1 MDATD
6 VARPR
11 PVGVADLARIPLRR
25 WRTVLAAVGLLLLL
39 VVAYLVFIPAVYTAT
54 TVVVVR
60 PVVTDPFSL
69 PAGGA
74 DRAVNMTAETGIA
87 TSNDVIDKV
96 AQITGRDVEEVA
108 NALKVETPVGGQL
121 LRFTYAGQ
129 SEQGAVAGANGAADT
144 YLSLRKGMYEDQ
156 RAAVLKSYDDTISL
170 VTTQRAS
177 TQRQLPDEGSNTGP
191 RTSALLDQI
200 RALNDQLAQLAEQR
214 SKIASADL
222 SPGSVT
228 SAARAPVPSNRDS
241 APIFVL
247 AGLLGGVLVG
257 TLLAFVREAMD
268 RRVRSANEASEIIGA
283 PLLGTVRRSKGDA
296 ATSEMR
302 YLVLALNQWVER
314 PKPVPLVV
322 LSSDEDEGRAQVS
335 AGLAAAL
342 AEAGHEVRL
351 GSSPESLEQIRPVL
365 LAAQRRV
372 PPAVAATRTP
382 IANTLVTPA
391 TKPAVEIA
399 PKPRVTEGVNPPRS
413 MDDTV
418 QISAVRSPRPAPAT
432 GATSGPGTAGGPGTT
447 SRPDDTVQITPVRSA
462 RPAAGAPA
470 GGSPDDTMVISPV
483 RKPRP
488 GPGPEAK
495 NGAVYRSGT
504 TNEPPKPSTPAASAS
519 ASVPVTPVTPVA
531 DDDRTVRIGTG
542 LVRLIRDLDSGD
554 DRGLVLLDAPA
565 ATRDDRGVRIA
576 RAGFAVLVTARDR
589 TRTAHLGRVVERLRA
604 AGVNPVG
611 FVLTRDGRD

>member
-6 VARPR
+6 VARQR
-11 PVGVADLARIPLRR
+11 PVGLADLARIPLRR
-25 WRTVLAAVGLLLLL
+25 WRTVLVAVGLMLLL
-39 VVAYLVFIPAVYTAT
+39 VVAYLVFVPAVYTAT

-74 DRAVNMTAETGIA
+74 DRAVNMTAESGIA
-87 TSNDVIDKV
+87 TSNDVVDRV
-96 AQITGRDVEEVA
+96 AVITGRDPEDVEDV
-108 NALKVETPVGGQL
+108 LKVETPVGGQL
-121 LRFTYAGQ
+121 MRFNYAGE
-129 SEQGAVAGANGAADT
+129 SEQEAVAGANGAAES
-144 YLSLRKGMYEDQ
+144 YLNLRKGMYEDQ
-156 RAAVLKSYDDTISL
+156 RAAVLKSYDDTIAL
-170 VTTQRAS
+170 VTTQRTN
-177 TQRQLPDEGSNTGP
+177 TQRALPAQGTGGSSP

-228 SAARAPVPSNRDS
+228 SAARAPVPSNRD
-241 APIFVL
+241 AAALFVL
-247 AGLLGGVLVG
+247 AALLGGVLLG
-257 TLLAFVREAMD
+257 ALAAFVREAMD
-268 RRVRSANEASEIIGA
+268 RRIRSGQEAAEIIGA
-283 PLLGTVRRSKGDA
+283 PLLGTVHRNGK
-296 ATSEMR
+296 SESAMSDMR
-302 YLVLALNQWVER
+302 YLALALSQWVER
-314 PKPVPLVV
+314 PRPVPLVL

-372 PPAVAATRTP
+372 PPAVVPATRP
-382 IANTLVTPA
+382 RVPA
-391 TKPAVEIA
+391 PAPAAEPEPAPRPAEKPAM
-399 PKPRVTEGVNPPRS
+399 PRS

-418 QISAVRSPRPAPAT
+418 QISAIRRPVDGAPA
-432 GATSGPGTAGGPGTT
+432 AG
-447 SRPDDTVQITPVRSA
+447 SPDDTVQITPVR
-462 RPAAGAPA
+462 RPRPNDGVPAP
-470 GGSPDDTMVISPV
+470 GSSDDTVLITPV

-488 GPGPEAK
+488 SPGPDAK

-504 TNEPPKPSTPAASAS
+504 AADPPKPAGRPAPPTSA
-519 ASVPVTPVTPVA
+519 AAPATATAAVA
-531 DDDRTVRIGTG
+531 QPDDRTIQIGSG
-542 LVRLIRDLDSGD
+542 VVRLIRVLEPGE

-576 RAGFAVLVTARDR
+576 RDGFAVLVTARDR
-589 TRTAHLGRVVERLRA
+589 TRTAQLGRLVERLRA
-604 AGVNPVG
+604 AGVSPVG
-611 FVLTRDGRD
+611 FVLTGDGRD

>member
-11 PVGVADLARIPLRR
+11 PVGLADLARIPLRR

-39 VVAYLVFIPAVYTAT
+39 VVAYLVFVPAVYTAT

-129 SEQGAVAGANGAADT
+129 SEQGAVAGANGAAET
-144 YLSLRKGMYEDQ
+144 YLTLRKGMYEDQ

-170 VTTQRAS
+170 VTTQRAT

-241 APIFVL
+241 ALLFVL

-314 PKPVPLVV
+314 PNPVPLVV

-335 AGLAAAL
+335 AGVAAAL
-342 AEAGHEVRL
+342 AESGHEVRL

-372 PPAVAATRTP
+372 PPAVAATRPQLASPVATP
-382 IANTLVTPA
+382 VA
-391 TKPAVEIA
+391 KPAVELI
-399 PKPRVTEGVNPPRS
+399 PKPRVAEGVSPPRS

-418 QISAVRSPRPAPAT
+418 QITAVRSPRPATAA
-432 GATSGPGTAGGPGTT
+432 GAASGPGTSGPGTASG
-447 SRPDDTVQITPVRSA
+447 PDDTVQITPVRSP

-488 GPGPEAK
+488 SPGPEAK

-504 TNEPPKPSTPAASAS
+504 SNEPPKPPTPAASAS
-519 ASVPVTPVTPVA
+519 ASVPVTPVTPAA
-531 DDDRTVRIGTG
+531 DDDRTIRIGTG

>member
-11 PVGVADLARIPLRR
+11 PVGLADLARIPLRR

-39 VVAYLVFIPAVYTAT
+39 VVAYLVFVPAVYTAT

-87 TSNDVIDKV
+87 TSNDVIDRV
-96 AQITGRDVEEVA
+96 AQITGRDVEGVG

-121 LRFTYAGQ
+121 LRFSYAGE
-129 SEQGAVAGANGAADT
+129 SEREAVAGANGAADT
-144 YLSLRKGMYEDQ
+144 YLTIRKGMYEDQ
-156 RAAVLKSYDDTISL
+156 RAAVLKSYDETISL
-170 VTTQRAS
+170 VTTQRTT
-177 TQRQLPDEGSNTGP
+177 TQRQLPSEGSNTGP

-228 SAARAPVPSNRDS
+228 SAAREPVPSNRDS
-241 APIFVL
+241 APVFVL
-247 AGLLGGVLVG
+247 AGLLGGVLLGAV
-257 TLLAFVREAMD
+257 LAFVREAVD
-268 RRVRSANEASEIIGA
+268 RRVRSAKEASEIIGA
-283 PLLGTVRRSKGDA
+283 PLLGTVQRGKGDA
-296 ATSEMR
+296 ATSDMR
-302 YLVLALNQWVER
+302 YLALALNQWIER

-335 AGLAAAL
+335 AGLAAVL

-372 PPAVAATRTP
+372 PPAVTAPRPQLANPVPAPAA
-382 IANTLVTPA
+382 
-391 TKPAVEIA
+391 KPAVELI
-399 PKPRVTEGVNPPRS
+399 PKPRPAAEATEPPRS

-418 QISAVRSPRPAPAT
+418 QITAVRSPRPAG
-432 GATSGPGTAGGPGTT
+432 GAGAASG
-447 SRPDDTVQITPVRSA
+447 PDDTVQITPVRSA
-462 RPAAGAPA
+462 RTTGAAPA
-470 GGSPDDTMVISPV
+470 TGNSDDTVLITPV

-488 GPGPEAK
+488 SPGPESK
-495 NGAVYRSGT
+495 NGAVYRSGIA
-504 TNEPPKPSTPAASAS
+504 NEPPKPPTPAAASGS
-519 ASVPVTPVTPVA
+519 ASVPASAPATPVA
-531 DDDRTVRIGTG
+531 PTGPAATDDRTVRIGTG
-542 LVRLIRDLDSGD
+542 VVRLIRDLDSGD

-576 RAGFAVLVTARDR
+576 RAGFAVLVAARDR
-589 TRTAHLGRVVERLRA
+589 TRTAHLHRVVDRLRA

>member
-25 WRTVLAAVGLLLLL
+25 WRTVLAATGLLLLL
-39 VVAYLVFIPAVYTAT
+39 VVSYLVFIPAVYTAT

-87 TSNDVIDKV
+87 TSNDVIDRV
-96 AQITGRDVEEVA
+96 AQITGREVEEVA
-108 NALKVETPVGGQL
+108 TALKVETPVGGQL

-129 SEQGAVAGANGAADT
+129 SEQGAVAGANGAAET

-156 RAAVLKSYDDTISL
+156 RGAVLKSYDDTIAL
-170 VTTQRAS
+170 VTTQRAT
-177 TQRQLPDEGSNTGP
+177 TQRQLPEEGSNSGP

-268 RRVRSANEASEIIGA
+268 RRVRSANEASEIIGS
-283 PLLGTVRRSKGDA
+283 PLLGTVHRGTGDT
-296 ATSEMR
+296 ATSDMR

-314 PKPVPLVV
+314 PRPVPLVV

-342 AEAGHEVRL
+342 AESGHDVRL

-372 PPAVAATRTP
+372 PPVAPATRPQLTNPLPTP
-382 IANTLVTPA
+382 PPVELIA
-391 TKPAVEIA
+391 
-399 PKPRVTEGVNPPRS
+399 KPRATDGAAPPRS

-418 QISAVRSPRPAPAT
+418 QISAVRTPRPAGGAAPA
-432 GATSGPGTAGGPGTT
+432 AG
-447 SRPDDTVQITPVRSA
+447 PDDTVLIP
-462 RPAAGAPA
+462 
-470 GGSPDDTMVISPV
+470 PV

-488 GPGPEAK
+488 SPGPEPK
-495 NGAVYRSGT
+495 NGGVYRSGT
-504 TNEPPKPSTPAASAS
+504 TAEAPKPAMPPAATAS
-519 ASVPVTPVTPVA
+519 ASVPVTPVTPTA
-531 DDDRTVRIGTG
+531 SAPAADDRTVRIGAG
-542 LVRLIRDLDSGD
+542 VVRLIRDLDSGD

-576 RAGFAVLVTARDR
+576 RAGFAVLVTARDK
-589 TRTAHLGRVVERLRA
+589 TRTARLSRLVERLRA

>member
-11 PVGVADLARIPLRR
+11 PVGLADLARIPLRR
-25 WRTVLAAVGLLLLL
+25 WRTVLAAMGLLLLL
-39 VVAYLVFIPAVYTAT
+39 IVAYLVFIPAVYTAT

-87 TSNDVIDKV
+87 TSNDVIDRV
-96 AQITGRDVEEVA
+96 AQITGRDVEGVA

-121 LRFTYAGQ
+121 LRFSYAGE
-129 SEQGAVAGANGAADT
+129 SEREAVAGANGAAET
-144 YLSLRKGMYEDQ
+144 YLSHRKGMYEDQ
-156 RAAVLKSYDDTISL
+156 RAAVLKSYDDTIAL
-170 VTTQRAS
+170 VTTQRTT
-177 TQRQLPDEGSNTGP
+177 TQRALPAEGSTNASP

-241 APIFVL
+241 APIYVL
-247 AGLLGGVLVG
+247 AGLLGGALLG
-257 TLLAFVREAMD
+257 TLLAFVREAVD

-283 PLLGTVRRSKGDA
+283 PLLGTVHRGKGDA
-296 ATSEMR
+296 ATSDMR
-302 YLVLALNQWVER
+302 YLALALNRWVER
-314 PKPVPLVV
+314 PAPVPLVV

-372 PPAVAATRTP
+372 PPAVAATRP
-382 IANTLVTPA
+382 QL
-391 TKPAVEIA
+391 TKPPAAAVAKAAVEVI
-399 PKPRVTEGVNPPRS
+399 PKPRVAEGISPSRS

-418 QISAVRSPRPAPAT
+418 QISAVRSSGPAGGS
-432 GATSGPGTAGGPGTT
+432 GATSG
-447 SRPDDTVQITPVRSA
+447 PDDTVQITPVRSS
-462 RPAAGAPA
+462 RPAGGVPA
-470 GGSPDDTMVISPV
+470 GGSSDDTVLITPV

-488 GPGPEAK
+488 SPGPDAK
-495 NGAVYRSGT
+495 NGGVYRSGT
-504 TNEPPKPSTPAASAS
+504 ANEAPKPAPVAATAATAAATPA
-519 ASVPVTPVTPVA
+519 TPGTPTGPGA
-531 DDDRTVRIGTG
+531 TDDRTVRIGTG
-542 LVRLIRDLDSGD
+542 VVRLIRDLDSGD
-554 DRGLVLLDAPA
+554 DKGLVLLDAPA

-576 RAGFAVLVTARDR
+576 RAGLAVLVTARDR